1 MGVANAKDPD
11 LASFIVNNKKM
22 KKIFEIIIH
31 GRGGQGA
38 KTASEMIAQAALKDG
53 KFVQAFPEFGPE
65 RSGAPVKTFARI
77 SNEPIRTREPIVKA
91 DCVIVLDETL
101 LETTD
106 VAQNLEEDGFLIIN
120 TKKEKKE
127 IEEKVDF
134 GGRVICFDA
143 SGMAIEIIGEN
154 RPNTVILGKFVFVT
168 EIVKL
173 DSLLEA
179 FREKYLEKIGKEKT
193 KKNTE
198 AISAAYDIHH

>member
-1 MGVANAKDPD
+1 
-11 LASFIVNNKKM
+11 M

-77 SNEPIRTREPIVKA
+77 SDDPIRTREPILEP

-101 LETTD
+101 LETIN
-106 VAQNLEEDGFLIIN
+106 VAQNIKEDGFLIIN
-120 TKKEKKE
+120 TKKDKKE
-127 IEEKVDF
+127 IAEKVGF
-134 GGRVICFDA
+134 GGRVVCFDA
-143 SGMAIEIIGEN
+143 SGMAIDIIGEN
-154 RPNTVILGKFVFVT
+154 RPNTVILGKFVFAT

-179 FREKYLEKIGKEKT
+179 FKEKYLEKIGKEKT
-193 KKNTE
+193 EKNIE
-198 AISAAYDIHH
+198 AISSAYDIHH